1 MIQRKA
7 VRLPSAHHGRWPE
20 KARCAK
26 KQIELPTN
34 AKILVVAPDPD
45 FRRSLAFVLEAEG
58 CRVNILER
66 LPDLDTLSDRYDCLV
81 IDHRSIPAAA
91 QSGTLLASMRTPMVV
106 LVSDAQD
113 MVARGFERVVVKP
126 FLGHKLVE
134 AVRDALKQE
143 PQRVMPT

>member
-1 MIQRKA
+1 M
-7 VRLPSAHHGRWPE
+7 HYGRQVE
-20 KARCAK
+20 KARCPK

-58 CRVNILER
+58 CRVNIVER

-81 IDHRSIPAAA
+81 IDHRALPAAA

-106 LVSDAQD
+106 LVSHAQD
-113 MVARGFERVVVKP
+113 VVARGFERVVVKP

-143 PQRVMPT
+143 PQRAMPT